1 MINVMIVEDDPMVR
15 EINERF
21 LQKLEGYNLLAS
33 VGTIAEAEK
42 LIEQIKPNLVL
53 LDMFFSNGK
62 GIDLLKWIREK
73 EYNIDVIIIS
83 ADKDKNTIRESLR
96 YGVVDYLIKPF
107 AFSRFKES
115 LEDYKVR
122 NKKFKDDDVIEQET
136 IDLIT
141 FKTKEQAESKEETY
155 IGSSMKGFNKNTF
168 EIVLTGIDKFDGEAF
183 TADELAK
190 KIGVS
195 RITARRYLD
204 YLEGKGELILE
215 LEYGK
220 IGRPK
225 NLYREKSL

>member
-21 LQKLEGYNLLAS
+21 LQKLEGYSLLAS
-33 VGTIAEAEK
+33 IGTIVEAEK
-42 LIEQIKPNLVL
+42 LIEQIKPNLIL
-53 LDMFFSNGK
+53 LDMFFANGR
-62 GIDLLKWIREK
+62 GIDLLKWIRQN

-122 NKKFKDDDVIEQET
+122 NKKFIDDVIEQET

-141 FKTKEQAESKEETY
+141 FKTKEQTDAKEESY

-168 EIVLTGIDKFDGEAF
+168 EIVLNGIEQFHGASF
-183 TADELAK
+183 TADDLAK
-190 KIGVS
+190 EIGVS

-204 YLEGKGELILE
+204 YLEGKDELILE

-225 NLYREKSL
+225 NLYRKKI